1 MFEVT
6 CWDSYNRVITGLTQ
20 WDINQTL
27 YLKDVYNDFGLT
39 KAPMFHFCNQR
50 SKEALVVQS
59 TIENDNV
66 IAVKVPNILLQEGI
80 PLIAYMYVYSIPS
93 KQDGSSLTDIV
104 SSASAK
110 TLVAIKLTVK
120 PRVKPSQY
128 KYVENIDSLTVA
140 QIEKEIKD
148 RLDKLETEL
157 KNNID
162 SKLAELEN
170 LTLQLE
176 EWLSKSEISTTSA
189 YITSEIHEVITD
201 ESRRATLPFTSE
213 SYRANFVF
221 INGLFAVEDKDYQIT
236 GNNIEL
242 INSEFIL
249 GNDIVTFVT
258 FKSVVEGKSEDNKT
272 INISSEIYEA
282 QTDAEGYSVL
292 PFTFNNQVFQ
302 VFINGLL
309 AVKEK
314 DYSIVDN
321 NSKIKIKNSEFV
333 SGNDIVTF
341 VVLQEIKKED
351 TNESTNISLETY
363 ETITDDAGYAV
374 IPLVPT
380 LINKNYGDSCMQIFI
395 NGMFG
400 IVEKDYIIKD
410 NNIQILNTESNNSND
425 IITFIVFKAIT
436 ENKDVNTDCL
446 TKHPTINTSDPTNSS
461 SILDWGDKITAYSEV
476 TKDTNGHVTGGK
488 ITKYTLPS
496 SEATTSSKGLLSAA
510 DKQTINNLP
519 NVYAKKSDVVNV
531 YRYKGSVDTYT
542 NLPNNDLNSGD
553 VYNVEDTG
561 KNYAWTGSAWDDLGG
576 SFEINIQPITKEEL
590 DKICV

>member
-93 KQDGSSLTDIV
+93 EQDGSSLADIV

-162 SKLAELEN
+162 SKLTELEN

-176 EWLSKSEISTTSA
+176 EWLSKSEISTASA

-201 ESRRATLPFTSE
+201 ENRRATLPFTSE

-221 INGLFAVEDKDYQIT
+221 INGLFAVEDKDYQII

-242 INSEFIL
+242 TNSEFIS

-258 FKSVVEGKSEDNKT
+258 FKSVVGKKSEENKT
-272 INISSEIYEA
+272 INISSEIYETE
-282 QTDAEGYSVL
+282 TDLEGYSVL
-292 PFTFNNQVFQ
+292 PFAFNNQVFQ
-302 VFINGLL
+302 VFINGVL

-314 DYSIVDN
+314 DYSFVDN
-321 NSKIKIKNSEFV
+321 NSGIKIKNSEFV
-333 SGNDIVTF
+333 LGDDIVTF
-341 VVLQEIKKED
+341 VVLQEIESED
-351 TNESTNISLETY
+351 TINKSTNISLETY
-363 ETITDDAGYAV
+363 EAITDDTGYAT

-380 LINKNYGDSCMQIFI
+380 LINKNYGNSCIQIFI
-395 NGMFG
+395 NGMLG
-400 IVEKDYIIKD
+400 IVEKDYVIKD

-436 ENKDVNTDCL
+436 ENTDTEL
-446 TKHPTINTSDPTNSS
+446 I
-461 SILDWGDKITAYSEV
+461 
-476 TKDTNGHVTGGK
+476 
-488 ITKYTLPS
+488 
-496 SEATTSSKGLLSAA
+496 
-510 DKQTINNLP
+510 
-519 NVYAKKSDVVNV
+519 
-531 YRYKGSVDTYT
+531 
-542 NLPNNDLNSGD
+542 
-553 VYNVEDTG
+553 
-561 KNYAWTGSAWDDLGG
+561 
-576 SFEINIQPITKEEL
+576 PITEDEL
-590 DKICV
+590 NEICK

>member
-27 YLKDVYNDFGLT
+27 YFKDVYNDFGLT

-93 KQDGSSLTDIV
+93 EQDGSSLADIV

-242 INSEFIL
+242 TNSEFIL

-272 INISSEIYEA
+272 INISSEIYETETNA
-282 QTDAEGYSVL
+282 DGYSVL

-302 VFINGLL
+302 VFINGVL

-341 VVLQEIKKED
+341 VVLQEIKNET

-363 ETITDDAGYAV
+363 ETITDNAGYAV

-400 IVEKDYIIKD
+400 IVEKDYVIKD

-436 ENKDVNTDCL
+436 ENTDTEL
-446 TKHPTINTSDPTNSS
+446 I
-461 SILDWGDKITAYSEV
+461 
-476 TKDTNGHVTGGK
+476 
-488 ITKYTLPS
+488 
-496 SEATTSSKGLLSAA
+496 
-510 DKQTINNLP
+510 
-519 NVYAKKSDVVNV
+519 
-531 YRYKGSVDTYT
+531 
-542 NLPNNDLNSGD
+542 
-553 VYNVEDTG
+553 
-561 KNYAWTGSAWDDLGG
+561 
-576 SFEINIQPITKEEL
+576 PITEDEL
-590 DKICV
+590 NEICK